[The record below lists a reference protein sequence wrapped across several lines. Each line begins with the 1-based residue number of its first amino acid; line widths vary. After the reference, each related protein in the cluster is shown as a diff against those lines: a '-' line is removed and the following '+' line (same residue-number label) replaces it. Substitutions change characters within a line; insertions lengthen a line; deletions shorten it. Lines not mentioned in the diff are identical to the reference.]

1 MNFGQRFK
9 KLRLEKGLTQQG
21 LAEDFNKIYG
31 HTFSKSSISQYENGK
46 RTPENEALKNFALY
60 FNVSIDYLLC
70 IDDIRYNNIDIQK
83 QDLQNEI
90 LTEASIFSVMRIL
103 IEMKK
108 INFLKNYLKC
118 ILILYKLI

>member
-70 IDDIRYNNIDIQK
+70 IDDIIYNNIDIQK

-90 LTEASIFSVMRIL
+90 LTEASNFFSD
-103 IEMKK
+103 EN
-108 INFLKNYLKC
+108 INRDEKD
-118 ILILYKLI
+118 KLFKELSKMYFDSI

>member
-1 MNFGQRFK
+1 MTFGQRFK
-9 KLRLEKGLTQQG
+9 ELRLEKGLTQQG

-70 IDDIRYNNIDIQK
+70 ISDIRYNNIDIQK

-90 LTEASIFSVMRIL
+90 LTEASNFFSD
-103 IEMKK
+103 EN
-108 INFLKNYLKC
+108 INRDEKD
-118 ILILYKLI
+118 KLFKDLSKMYFDSI

>member
-1 MNFGQRFK
+1 MTFGQRFK
-9 KLRLEKGLTQQG
+9 ELRLEKGLTQQG

-70 IDDIRYNNIDIQK
+70 ISDIRYNNIDIQK

-90 LTEASIFSVMRIL
+90 LTEASNFFSD
-103 IEMKK
+103 EN
-108 INFLKNYLKC
+108 INRDEKD
-118 ILILYKLI
+118 KLFKELSKMYFDSI

>member
-9 KLRLEKGLTQQG
+9 KLRLEKELTQQE

-70 IDDIRYNNIDIQK
+70 IDDIRCNNIDTQK
-83 QDLQNEI
+83 QDLQNDF
-90 LTEASIFSVMRIL
+90 LTEINKFFSDKNINRNEKDKLFKELSKMYFDSI
-103 IEMKK
+103 
-108 INFLKNYLKC
+108 
-118 ILILYKLI
+118 

>member
-70 IDDIRYNNIDIQK
+70 ISDIRYNNIDIQK

-90 LTEASIFSVMRIL
+90 LTEASNFFSD
-103 IEMKK
+103 EN
-108 INFLKNYLKC
+108 INRDEKDKLFKELSKMY
-118 ILILYKLI
+118 LILYK

>member
-70 IDDIRYNNIDIQK
+70 IDDIRYNNIDLQK

-90 LTEASIFSVMRIL
+90 LTEASNFFSD
-103 IEMKK
+103 EN
-108 INFLKNYLKC
+108 INRDEKD
-118 ILILYKLI
+118 KLFKELSKMYFDSI

>member
-90 LTEASIFSVMRIL
+90 LTEASNFFSD
-103 IEMKK
+103 EN
-108 INFLKNYLKC
+108 INRDEKD
-118 ILILYKLI
+118 KLFKELSKMYFDFI

>member
-70 IDDIRYNNIDIQK
+70 ISDIRYNNIDIQK

-90 LTEASIFSVMRIL
+90 LTEASNFFSD
-103 IEMKK
+103 EN
-108 INFLKNYLKC
+108 INRDEKD
-118 ILILYKLI
+118 KLFKELSKMYFDSI

>member
-70 IDDIRYNNIDIQK
+70 ISDIKYNNIDIQK

-90 LTEASIFSVMRIL
+90 LTEASNFFSD
-103 IEMKK
+103 EN
-108 INFLKNYLKC
+108 INRDEKD
-118 ILILYKLI
+118 KLFKELSKMYFDSI

>member
-1 MNFGQRFK
+1 MNLGQRLK
-9 KLRLEKGLTQQG
+9 KLRLEKRLTQQG

-46 RTPENEALKNFALY
+46 RTPENEAIKNFVLY

-70 IDDIRYNNIDIQK
+70 ISDIKYNNIDIQK

-90 LTEASIFSVMRIL
+90 LTEASNFFSD
-103 IEMKK
+103 EN
-108 INFLKNYLKC
+108 INRDEKD
-118 ILILYKLI
+118 KLFKELSKMYFDSI

>member
-90 LTEASIFSVMRIL
+90 LTEASNFFSDENINRDEKDKLFKVL
-103 IEMKK
+103 SK
-108 INFLKNYLKC
+108 IYFDS
-118 ILILYKLI
+118 I

>member
-1 MNFGQRFK
+1 MNNLK
-9 KLRLEKGLTQQG
+9 
-21 LAEDFNKIYG
+21 DFNKIYG

-70 IDDIRYNNIDIQK
+70 ISDIRYNNIDIQK

-90 LTEASIFSVMRIL
+90 LTEASNFFSD
-103 IEMKK
+103 EN
-108 INFLKNYLKC
+108 INRDEKD
-118 ILILYKLI
+118 KLFKELSKMYFDSI

>member
-70 IDDIRYNNIDIQK
+70 ISDIRYNNIDIQK

-90 LTEASIFSVMRIL
+90 LTEASNFFSD
-103 IEMKK
+103 EN
-108 INFLKNYLKC
+108 INRDEKD
-118 ILILYKLI
+118 KLFKELSKMYFDFI

>member
-90 LTEASIFSVMRIL
+90 LTEASNFFSD
-103 IEMKK
+103 EN
-108 INFLKNYLKC
+108 INRDEKD
-118 ILILYKLI
+118 KLFKELSKMYFDSI